1 MILDCY
7 RYKGFHEYA
16 KSKGVNV
23 DSPVGLDVVVDGI
36 VPTGLSTSQYIYAS
50 CSHFNQKF

>member
-1 MILDCY
+1 MLLDSC

-23 DSPVGLDVVVDGI
+23 GSPVGLDVVVDGI
-36 VPTGLSTSQYIYAS
+36 VPTGLSTSHYI
-50 CSHFNQKF
+50 CIII

>member
-1 MILDCY
+1 MVFGLLH

-36 VPTGLSTSQYIYAS
+36 VPTGPIYFPLYL
-50 CSHFNQKF
+50 HF